1 MIFDCF
7 KKKDPNRPRV
17 LPTPIETPTQAQE
30 RYDGVD
36 RGNARNPDWRYLAS
50 TIQLDSEQS
59 KLDNMAWYYRQYKLV
74 SHELRAAAIQYNIPK
89 FFLMGIDMREMSF
102 NHSGHFANGD
112 KIIGTGRKTYRVPAG
127 LGPAAT
133 WVESVGQAID
143 HERSVNSRFKELVNA
158 GMGFADALEAWEVY
172 NGLGFRSKG
181 EYSEYVFAFTN
192 HHDETGRYVA
202 DGKFKKNSKVTRCGA
217 AAFVLFASQHEVLD
231 IRRG

>member
-1 MIFDCF
+1 MFDCF

-17 LPTPIETPTQAQE
+17 LPTPIETTEQAQE

-36 RGNARNPDWRYLAS
+36 RGNARNPDWKYLAA
-50 TIQLDSEQS
+50 TVKLDTEQV
-59 KLDNMAWYYRQYKLV
+59 KIDNMAWYYRQYLLV
-74 SHELRAAAIQYNIPK
+74 KQGLGIAARYHNVPQ

-112 KIIGTGRKTYRVPAG
+112 KIIGTGRKTYRVPKG
-127 LGPAAT
+127 LGPADT
-133 WVESVGQAID
+133 WIDSVGQALN
-143 HERSVNSRFKELVNA
+143 HERSVNSRFNELVNA
-158 GMGFADALEAWEVY
+158 DMNFTDALEAWEVY

-217 AAFVLFASQHEVLD
+217 AAFVLFASQHESLD
-231 IRRG
+231 IRRD